1 MSIFKRS
8 NRHDNEQTECVN
20 SVFQEQI
27 TDNLSDN
34 FKVVDAVTKIT
45 ENTLCVE
52 DSSSHITSYIKTIS
66 KSAYE
71 QHNDVIQA
79 VNLLKDFNTHME
91 DLAFNVVN
99 VQIKTMDSNTMIN
112 SGLETLT
119 TLDDSLNSLEET
131 FKVSTTSVEDLVDK
145 LESVNIIT
153 DSISKIASQTNLLAL
168 NAAIEAA
175 RAGDAGKGF
184 SVVAGEVKKLAEN
197 SKIAVENITKIL
209 NEIKIDILNASS
221 AINLGNTALSTQIN
235 TINETKDTFTNIKGS
250 MDDANSE
257 IEKCIENL
265 TITSDKKHVVL
276 EKIQHVSDLA
286 EENSTLCTDISSET
300 EHQSNSIK
308 NISKDLKNLTQLI
321 K

>member
-8 NRHDNEQTECVN
+8 NHHNNEQTESIN
-20 SVFQEQI
+20 SVFEEQI
-27 TDNLSDN
+27 TDNSSNN

-52 DSSSHITSYIKTIS
+52 DSSSHINSYIKTIS
-66 KSAYE
+66 KSAFE
-71 QHNDVIQA
+71 QHNDVVQA

-221 AINLGNTALSTQIN
+221 AINSGNTALSTQIN

-250 MDDANSE
+250 MDDANNE

-265 TITSDKKHVVL
+265 TVTSDKKHIVL
-276 EKIQHVSDLA
+276 EKIQRVSDLA
-286 EENSTLCTDISSET
+286 EENSTLCADISSET
-300 EHQSNSIK
+300 EQQSASITK
-308 NISKDLKNLTQLI
+308 ISKGLKHLTELV